1 MIRAAGET
9 TATGGYVHGYRR
21 GEQERLDDQAGALVE
36 LLHAGTVYPPG
47 SVVLEVGC
55 GVGSQTV
62 TLARR
67 SPNARFVSVDVSADS
82 VSLARRRVADAG
94 LTNVGFF
101 QADLF
106 ALPFRPAS
114 FDHAFICFVLEHL
127 SRPRAA
133 LEIVRG
139 LLRPGGTVT
148 VVEGDHGSAFFHPD
162 SEAARAVIAC
172 QVELQQRAGGD
183 ALIGRRLYPLLAD
196 AGYASAEVTP
206 RIVYVDAS
214 RPDLVEGFTRRTFTA
229 MIEGVRDQAVATQLS
244 SPDRF
249 DAGLRDLH
257 RTAEA
262 ERRLL
267 LHVLQGHSHHA
278 GPRWQPSR
286 PPRLK
291 ETPGYYRIVANKV
304 QATFAWFCKCRSA
317 RCAEVQ
323 EF

>member
-1 MIRAAGET
+1 MAHVIRAASET

-21 GEQERLDDQAGALVE
+21 CEQERLDDQAGALVE
-36 LLHAGTVYPPG
+36 LLHAGTAYPPG

-67 SPNARFVSVDVSADS
+67 SPNARFVSVDVSAGS
-82 VSLARRRVADAG
+82 VSLARWRVADAG
-94 LTNVGFF
+94 LTNVGLF

-127 SRPRAA
+127 SRPREA
-133 LEIVRG
+133 LEIVRE

-162 SEAARAVIAC
+162 SEAARAVNAC

-206 RIVYVDAS
+206 RNVYVDAS

-229 MIEGVRDQAVATQLS
+229 MIEGVRDQAIATQLS

-249 DAGLRDLH
+249 DAGIRDLH

-262 ERRLL
+262 DG
-267 LHVLQGHSHHA
+267 VFSYTFFKA
-278 GPRWQPSR
+278 TAT
-286 PPRLK
+286 
-291 ETPGYYRIVANKV
+291 TPGPVGSPGDRLA
-304 QATFAWFCKCRSA
+304 
-317 RCAEVQ
+317 
-323 EF
+323 

>member
-1 MIRAAGET
+1 MAHMIRPAGET
-9 TATGGYVHGYRR
+9 AATGGYVHGHRR
-21 GEQERLDDQAGALVE
+21 CEQERLDDQAGALAE
-36 LLHAGTVYPPG
+36 LLHAGTAYPPG
-47 SVVLEVGC
+47 SAVLEVGC

-67 SPNARFVSVDVSADS
+67 SPNARFASVDVSADS
-82 VSLARRRVADAG
+82 VRLARRRVAAAG
-94 LTNVGFF
+94 LTNVGLY

-106 ALPFRPAS
+106 ALPFRPTS

-127 SRPRAA
+127 SRPRQA

-172 QVELQQRAGGD
+172 QIELQQRAGGD
-183 ALIGRRLYPLLAD
+183 ALIGRRLYPLLTD

-249 DAGLRDLH
+249 DAGIRDLH

-262 ERRLL
+262 DG
-267 LHVLQGHSHHA
+267 VFSYTFFKA
-278 GPRWQPSR
+278 TAA
-286 PPRLK
+286 
-291 ETPGYYRIVANKV
+291 TPGPVGNPGDRRA
-304 QATFAWFCKCRSA
+304 
-317 RCAEVQ
+317 
-323 EF
+323 